1 MPRNVG
7 IRVKR
12 IQINSYGK
20 KMYKKSPVGGG
31 RGVVL
36 PYKSHIST
44 CRQRV
49 GFFRLFGLKTGE
61 DFAYLGLESGMV
73 LKGTT
78 RSVGTYLAFQFKM
91 SKEEREVSKLEMDLT
106 NVFVCAL
113 I

>member
-1 MPRNVG
+1 M
-7 IRVKR
+7 
-12 IQINSYGK
+12 QK
-20 KMYKKSPVGGG
+20 KPGGGG

-44 CRQRV
+44 CRGLKTR
-49 GFFRLFGLKTGE
+49 RGLKTGE
-61 DFAYLGLESGMV
+61 DFAYFGLESGMV
-73 LKGTT
+73 FKGTT